1 MNPPL
6 HVLILEDSPDDAEI
20 IALTL
25 EDGGFAPMWERVET
39 AQAMRLALGKQAWD
53 IIIADHSMPHFSVS
67 EALAL
72 LKERGDPIPLIMV
85 SGSITDEIAAQIMR
99 AGARDFRCIA
109 AHVHRCR
116 LVIGHLASASD
127 SSFRTLEPNSI

>member
-99 AGARDFRCIA
+99 AGARDFIA
-109 AHVHRCR
+109 KSNLAR
-116 LVIGHLASASD
+116 LVPSLRREQINRAGDAGQNAPD
-127 SSFRTLEPNSI
+127 